1 MKCCEFTGKFEV
13 FFKKDKINYLVVQ
26 LKMIEKVEK
35 HKLKK
40 RKHGFRDKTMEIEN
54 NKNKY
59 FENLKLIF

>member
-1 MKCCEFTGKFEV
+1 M
-13 FFKKDKINYLVVQ
+13 Q

-54 NKNKY
+54 YKNR
-59 FENLKLIF
+59 F

>member
-1 MKCCEFTGKFEV
+1 MKSCEFKGKFEV

-40 RKHGFRDKTMEIEN
+40 RKQIQR
-54 NKNKY
+54 
-59 FENLKLIF
+59 